1 LIYVWWIGGVKCA
14 QLVLVLQFCNSA
26 ILQVEVVIVVVV
38 VVVVSSVTSA
48 NKHTSLLILGL
59 LNLDL
64 DLN

>member
-1 LIYVWWIGGVKCA
+1 MLNWC
-14 QLVLVLQFCNSA
+14 LFCNSA
-26 ILQVEVVIVVVV
+26 ILQVEVVIVVVVV

>member
-1 LIYVWWIGGVKCA
+1 MKCA

-26 ILQVEVVIVVVV
+26 ILQVEVVIVVVVVV